1 MKKEQKTTEIANL
14 KEKFENSTYFYI
26 ADSAGLTVEEVNT
39 LRAKCFE
46 NGIEMKVAKNTL
58 IKKALES
65 IEGGGYEEIY
75 DSLKGPTSIFF
86 TQVAKAPA
94 QVFTEFRGKE
104 GEKPMLKAAY
114 IDTAVYIGD
123 ESLKELKSIKSK
135 EEVIGDIIALLQ
147 SPPKNVISA
156 LKSGGSTLAGLIK
169 TLADRPE

>member
-1 MKKEQKTTEIANL
+1 MKKELKTLEIANL
-14 KEKFENSTYFYI
+14 KEKFENSNFFYV
-26 ADSAGLTVEEVNT
+26 ADSAGLTVEEVNQ

-75 DSLKGPTSIFF
+75 TALKGPTSIFF
-86 TQVAKAPA
+86 AEVANSPA
-94 QVFTEFRGKE
+94 KVITDFRGKD
-104 GEKPMLKAAY
+104 GEKPFLKAAY
-114 IDTAVYIGD
+114 IDTSVYIGD
-123 ESLKELKSIKSK
+123 ESLSELKSIKSK
-135 EEVIGDIIALLQ
+135 EELIGEIISLLQ

-156 LKSGGSTLAGLIK
+156 LKSGGGKLAGLIK

>member
-1 MKKEQKTTEIANL
+1 MRKEQKTTEIANL

-26 ADSAGLTVEEVNT
+26 ADSAGLTVAEVND

-75 DSLKGPTSIFF
+75 ESLKGPTSIFF
-86 TQVAKAPA
+86 AEVAKAPA
-94 QVFTEFRGKE
+94 KVFTDFRGKN

-114 IDTAVYIGD
+114 IDTAVYLGD
-123 ESLKELKSIKSK
+123 ESLNELKSIKSK
-135 EEVIGDIIALLQ
+135 EEMIGEIIALLQ

-156 LKSGGSTLAGLIK
+156 LKSGGGTLAGLIK
-169 TLADRPE
+169 ALGDRPE

>member
-1 MKKEQKTTEIANL
+1 MKKEQKTTEIATL
-14 KEKFENSTYFYI
+14 KEKFENSTFFYI
-26 ADSAGLTVEEVNT
+26 ADSAGLTVAEVNQ

-86 TQVAKAPA
+86 TDVANSPA
-94 QVFTEFRGKE
+94 KVFTDFRGDK

-114 IDTAVYIGD
+114 IDTAVYLGD

-135 EEVIGDIIALLQ
+135 EELIGEIISLLQ
-147 SPPKNVISA
+147 SPAKNVISA
-156 LKSGGSTLAGLIK
+156 LKSGGGTLAGLIK
-169 TLADRPE
+169 ALGDRPE